1 MQDHTVEIIKAVG
14 QIDCL
19 TDHLDAKLSALMKR
33 Q

>member
-1 MQDHTVEIIKAVG
+1 MVEIIKAVG

-19 TDHLDAKLSALMKR
+19 TDYLGVKLNALMKK

>member
-1 MQDHTVEIIKAVG
+1 MVEIIKAVG

-19 TDHLDAKLSALMKR
+19 TDHLGVKLSALMKK